1 MRKWLILLL
10 MLWCVPALA
19 DSSDDDGTGPSG
31 QWAYVVDYYG
41 RASLTDWRWETLPE
55 IPDVVEVPAEID
67 GHKVVAVRKGAFTTE
82 GVGGFTILLPDSI
95 TLISGGFEDCG
106 ASRIVLGNN
115 MNTVDAGSFAGCCA
129 EVVLTADSR
138 WVVQHKG
145 FLVEL
150 GKWNEYARLL
160 YVNPSAKGAAL
171 PEVAKIDHHALD
183 NWVTG
188 DAFLLPE
195 AVQRIGYHEYD
206 VPCAN
211 PAVIRTAKD
220 GGQMY
225 EYIANGEGATLINW
239 LIGDEVPERLVLPDT
254 LNGLPLTALGDNV
267 FNTSMTNIDSDF
279 TLVIPEGVRT
289 CTGDPFLCCHDAVRI
304 EFPSTFVGDLEGCFS
319 HVTADIDVAQGN
331 PRYAVERGYLID
343 RQHDTLIYAPLCD
356 GSEPLPVVRRYGD
369 SSLCNWG
376 WRRYSDHEE
385 WPEPGEDLTLTIPEG
400 VEELGSY
407 LIFGAVHISKVVL
420 PDSLTTLERYTF
432 LCTSVAEVQFG
443 TGLSGGM
450 GLTHIPEACFAE
462 CGDLLSVTLPENI
475 VFVGYFAFGDVTEV
489 HALNPDCRF
498 ETLTECI
505 ERIGDD
511 ALYL

>member
-1 MRKWLILLL
+1 MKKWLILLL
-10 MLWCVPALA
+10 MLWFVPALA
-19 DSSDDDGTGPSG
+19 DVSADG
-31 QWAYVVDYYG
+31 QWAYAVDYYG
-41 RASLTDWRWETLPE
+41 RATLTDWRWETLGA
-55 IPDVVEVPAEID
+55 IPDVVEVPSEID

-95 TLISGGFEDCG
+95 TLISGGFENCG
-106 ASRIVLGNN
+106 ASRIVLGSR
-115 MNTVDAGSFAGCCA
+115 MNTVGEGSFAGCCA
-129 EVVLTADSR
+129 EVELAADNLH
-138 WVVQHKG
+138 VVQRGG
-145 FLVEL
+145 FLL
-150 GKWNEYARLL
+150 GVDKWNEYARLL

-254 LNGLPLTALGDNV
+254 LNGLPLTALGANV
-267 FNTSMTNIDSDF
+267 FNTSMTNIDSGF

-319 HVTADIDVAQGN
+319 HVTADIAVAQGN
-331 PRYAVERGYLID
+331 PRYAVERGFLID

-376 WRRYSDHEE
+376 CSDHEE
-385 WPEPGEDLTLTIPEG
+385 WPEPGEGLTLTIPEG

-407 LIFGAVHISKVVL
+407 LIFDAVHISKVVL

-443 TGLSGGM
+443 TGL
-450 GLTHIPEACFAE
+450 THIPEGCFAE

-489 HALNPDCRF
+489 NALNPDCRF
-498 ETLTECI
+498 ETLDECI